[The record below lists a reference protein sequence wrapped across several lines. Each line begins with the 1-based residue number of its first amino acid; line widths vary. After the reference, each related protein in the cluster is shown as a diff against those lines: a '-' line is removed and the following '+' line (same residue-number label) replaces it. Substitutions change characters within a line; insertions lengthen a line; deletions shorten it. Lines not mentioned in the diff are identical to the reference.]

1 MHRLFIFDKTKLV
14 AFASFFAYVV
24 SIAIGAVKYLPYQ
37 TYAPGVFGT
46 YSIDGVEFIVLPL
59 IALLGVALLPKKIVW
74 PSDWFLVIFV
84 IFLLMPT
91 LVLGVSSNNT
101 SIENK
106 LIIFPTFIGC
116 ISMLAAVRNI
126 KIINFNYG
134 KNITIK
140 KNVLYAVF
148 FVWVVLLIF
157 LVVKYYSVMRFSGVD
172 EIYFQRELTGDV
184 SGLWGYV
191 QLYFTFV
198 FSTFLVAYG
207 LSSGKWAW
215 VVFGSFGYFTM
226 YLITAEK
233 AQLIFPLFFIAINYL
248 VNTKKNPIKIIS
260 IAIASFAAI
269 IFGVVWLGEEVKFFD
284 LAGFYLFSRLIATPS
299 QFILDYYD
307 FFSENGYTFFSQIRG
322 FDIFIDAPSV
332 YASHPKWPQLGWI
345 VGSGVHGIESNSN
358 ATFIAADG
366 AASLG
371 ALGMVLVT
379 LVLCIYLVFANG
391 LSQKFSKSF
400 WSIIFAQ
407 QAFTLVSGSLFSM
420 LLSFGGFFYLML
432 FVFYKP
438 KKIIS
443 AEVE

>member
-1 MHRLFIFDKTKLV
+1 MHRLFNFDKTKLF
-14 AFASFFAYVV
+14 AFSSFFAYVV

-37 TYAPGVFGT
+37 TYAPGVFGS
-46 YSIDGVEFIVLPL
+46 YSIDGVDFFAFPL
-59 IALLGVALLPKKIVW
+59 IALLGVVFLPKKIVR
-74 PSDWFLVIFV
+74 PSDWFLIIFV

-91 LVLGVSSNNT
+91 LTLGVSYNNQ
-101 SIENK
+101 SIESK
-106 LIIFPTFIGC
+106 IIIFSTLIMC
-116 ISMLAAVRNI
+116 ISMLSAARHI
-126 KIINFNYG
+126 KIVNFNYG
-134 KNITIK
+134 ENITIK
-140 KNVLYAVF
+140 KNVLYSVF
-148 FVWVVLLIF
+148 FVWVILLIF
-157 LVVKYYSVMRFSGVD
+157 LVLKYYGVMRFSGVD
-172 EIYFQRELTGDV
+172 EIYLQRELTSDV
-184 SGLWGYV
+184 GGLWGYV

-215 VVFGSFGYFTM
+215 FAFGSFGYFTM

-233 AQLIFPLFFIAINYL
+233 AQLMFPLFFIVVNYFA
-248 VNTKKNPIKIIS
+248 NTKKNPIKLIS

-284 LAGFYLFSRLIATPS
+284 MAGFYLFSRLITTPS

-371 ALGMVLVT
+371 ALGMLLVT
-379 LVLCIYLVFANG
+379 LVLCIYLIVANG
-391 LSQKFSKSF
+391 LSQKFPKSF

-407 QAFTLVSGSLFSM
+407 QSFILISGSLFSM

-432 FVFYKP
+432 FAFCKP
-438 KKIIS
+438 KKIIGT
-443 AEVE
+443 EVE